1 MRYIAGVDIGAVSTK
16 AVLIDEQGNAKAHAL
31 VRSGSDLNRAGERA
45 LHEALAAAGLGERDL
60 EYIAATGYGRYQFA
74 KRDIQIT
81 EITCHAKGACALF
94 PGTRTVIDVGA
105 QNTRAIAVDEA
116 GRVLK
121 FKMSERC
128 AAGAGRFLE
137 RVAKALELDVSQLE
151 AAAANAKEAQPISSI
166 CAVLAESEIIN
177 LVTEGRPIEDIV
189 MGANH
194 SIADRVV
201 ALARQV
207 GGNPPVAV
215 TGGVAKNG
223 GTVAAL
229 SSRLGLP
236 IQTSGDSTFA
246 GALGA
251 ALLGRVRLDRRR
263 KAEAG
268 KPADLAARP
277 AGGPAAGPAGAPAA
291 GHGPGVAA

>member
-16 AVLIDEQGNAKAHAL
+16 AILIDEAGKIQAHAI
-31 VRSGSDLNRAGERA
+31 VRSGSDLNRAAEKA
-45 LHEALAAAGLGERDL
+45 LGEALSSAGLKESEL

-74 KRDIQIT
+74 KRDVQIT
-81 EITCHAKGACALF
+81 EITCHARGAAALF
-94 PGTRTVIDVGA
+94 PGARTVIDVGA
-105 QNTRAIAVDEA
+105 QNTRAIAVDET

-137 RVAKALELDVSQLE
+137 RVAKALELDVTQLE
-151 AAAANAKEAQPISSI
+151 AAAANAKEPQPISSI

-207 GGNPPVAV
+207 GGNPPVV
-215 TGGVAKNG
+215 ITGGVSLNG

-236 IQTSGDSTFA
+236 ISRSSESNYA

-263 KAEAG
+263 AVEGAHT
-268 KPADLAARP
+268 
-277 AGGPAAGPAGAPAA
+277 AGAAA
-291 GHGPGVAA
+291 

>member
-16 AVLIDEQGNAKAHAL
+16 AVLIDESGALKAHAL
-31 VRSGSDLNRAGERA
+31 VRSGSDLNGAGERA
-45 LHEALAAAGLGERDL
+45 LAEALAAVGLSEKDL

-81 EITCHAKGACALF
+81 EITCHARGACALF

-105 QNTRAIAVDEA
+105 QNTRAIAVDET

-151 AAAANAKEAQPISSI
+151 AAAAGSKEAQPISSI

-177 LVTEGRPIEDIV
+177 LVTEGRPIDDIV

-207 GGNPPVAV
+207 GANAPVV
-215 TGGVAKNG
+215 ITGGVAQNG

-236 IQTSGDSTFA
+236 IARSGESTYA
-246 GALGA
+246 GAFGA
-251 ALLGRVRLDRRR
+251 ALLGRVRLNRRR
-263 KAEAG
+263 EVEAFH
-268 KPADLAARP
+268 R
-277 AGGPAAGPAGAPAA
+277 AGAAA
-291 GHGPGVAA
+291 